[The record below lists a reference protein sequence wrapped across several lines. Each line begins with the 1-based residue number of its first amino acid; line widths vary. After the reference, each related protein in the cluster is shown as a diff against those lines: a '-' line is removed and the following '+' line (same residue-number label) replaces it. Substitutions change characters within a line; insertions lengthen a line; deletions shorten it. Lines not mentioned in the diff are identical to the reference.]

1 VTRPVRPEE
10 ERLIEAAIA
19 RMRAGIMAIV
29 FAMVGGMGLFLAT
42 AWLLVRG
49 GWNVGQTLGLLGH
62 YFPGYTVTWAG
73 SLVGLA
79 YGAVVGAIVGGSV
92 AWIYNRV
99 AAWSEARS
107 RGR

>member
-1 VTRPVRPEE
+1 MTRPVGSEE

-49 GWNVGQTLGLLGH
+49 GRNVGQTLGLLDH

-79 YGAVVGAIVGGSV
+79 YGAVVGAVVGGSV
-92 AWIYNRV
+92 ALIYNRV
-99 AAWSEARS
+99 TAWSEARS
-107 RGR
+107 RAR